1 MQNKKFAIIVTASI
15 TVVAALIGAVVYY
28 GAVVQ
33 PKEIAARV
41 AQNNLAACDHF
52 EAGVAKGLKE
62 AKQADFFADVFQ
74 GTKDGLD
81 VYLSKGS
88 PALEA
93 NGEFY
98 WELLDLVQMESA
110 ITDYGQLAYDQVGEE
125 IALVKMACGVLK
137 ENKGYEPNIQPT
149 ATPTPTN

>member
-1 MQNKKFAIIVTASI
+1 MNNKKFAIIVSASI
-15 TVVAALIGAVVYY
+15 AVVALLIGVVVYY
-28 GAVVQ
+28 GAVIQ

-41 AQNNLAACDHF
+41 AQNNLAACKHF
-52 EAGVAKGLKE
+52 EAGLTKGLQE
-62 AKQADFFADVFQ
+62 DNQAAFFADVFQ

-98 WELLDLVQMESA
+98 WELLSVIDYESA
-110 ITDYGQLAYDQVGEE
+110 IGQYGELAYDAAGEE
-125 IALVKMACGVLK
+125 VALIKMACGVLK

-149 ATPTPTN
+149 ATPSPTN

>member
-1 MQNKKFAIIVTASI
+1 MQNKKFAIIVSASI
-15 TVVAALIGAVVYY
+15 AVVAILIGIVVYY
-28 GAVVQ
+28 GAVIQ

-41 AQNNLAACDHF
+41 AQNNLAACKHF
-52 EAGVAKGLKE
+52 EAGVAKGLTE
-62 AKQADFFADVFQ
+62 TDQALFFADVFQ

-98 WELLDLVQMESA
+98 WELLSIVDYESA
-110 ITDYGQLAYDQVGEE
+110 INEYGSLAYDAAGEE
-125 IALVKMACGVLK
+125 IALVKMACGILK
-137 ENKGYEPNIQPT
+137 ENKGYEPNIKPT
-149 ATPTPTN
+149 ATPTPAN